1 MKGEDYKLM
10 PDMKKGIRGNKLGE
24 GYGKAELADRIRGFV
39 AEREAKDL
47 AMKQMEAEIEALIQ
61 AEQEKKRKQAEELK
75 KREGISA
82 IRNRVAERN
91 SRRFNLYLDEMDRKE
106 WNNAYLDYLEG
117 QEISD
122 WKTATE
128 EMISTPIMT
137 RVEFEAMQEKQD
149 KMGQAVSSYTET
161 PVIDEVV
168 AENEESVVEINDIS
182 VEEVVA
188 DFYETDAVLQES
200 KAEEQIVDVVLKA
213 EKSEQIDYT
222 ELSLEERA
230 RILPAPTDDFEAEF
244 KAFKERM
251 GYVGAKLASIQ
262 YKMEIYDEFR
272 EEYDYRNRCQKVE
285 EVRTADRSRGAR

>member
-1 MKGEDYKLM
+1 M
-10 PDMKKGIRGNKLGE
+10 
-24 GYGKAELADRIRGFV
+24 
-39 AEREAKDL
+39 
-47 AMKQMEAEIEALIQ
+47 
-61 AEQEKKRKQAEELK
+61 
-75 KREGISA
+75 
-82 IRNRVAERN
+82 AERN

-117 QEISD
+117 QEIVD
-122 WKTATE
+122 WKTATA

-137 RVEFEAMQEKQD
+137 RVEFEAMQEKQA
-149 KMGQAVSSYTET
+149 KREEAVSSYTET

-188 DFYETDAVLQES
+188 DFYETDAVSQES
-200 KAEEQIVDVVLKA
+200 KAEEQIVDVVVKA

-244 KAFKERM
+244 KAFKERL

-272 EEYDYRNRCQKVE
+272 EEYDYRNRCHKVE
-285 EVRTADRSRGAR
+285 EARTVDRSRGAR

>member
-1 MKGEDYKLM
+1 M

-61 AEQEKKRKQAEELK
+61 SEQEKKRKQAEELK

-117 QEISD
+117 QEIVD
-122 WKTATE
+122 WKTATA

-137 RVEFEAMQEKQD
+137 RVEFEAMQEKQA
-149 KMGQAVSSYTET
+149 KREEAVSSYTET

-188 DFYETDAVLQES
+188 DFYETDAVSQES
-200 KAEEQIVDVVLKA
+200 KAEEQIVDVVVKA

-244 KAFKERM
+244 KAFKERL

-272 EEYDYRNRCQKVE
+272 EEYDYRNRCHKVE
-285 EVRTADRSRGAR
+285 EARTVDRSRGAR